1 MKNIKST
8 IAIMAIAV
16 GFISAMDGNQKTEN
30 YGYHETA
37 SSTNTERTLKTT
49 NEVNGELTITLPVS

>member
-16 GFISAMDGNQKTEN
+16 GFISAMDGNQKTEIMVTMKP
-30 YGYHETA
+30 H
-37 SSTNTERTLKTT
+37 LVLIQK
-49 NEVNGELTITLPVS
+49 EL